1 MSYGFLALND
11 DNDVLISSD
20 TKNLHFAGKA
30 TEPSTPLT
38 TFPNHGGF
46 VELVY
51 TIVLPNRVS
60 IPVPF
65 FTMPDPTK
73 FFSIAGVKGV
83 DSGTS
88 DKTWSITIL
97 KTGGL
102 TTDDPMPEVYVF
114 VDPTAVSVS
123 GDYGFQVFNAD
134 GTVSFDSRAR
144 PLVVSSA
151 VSMEQPAN
159 PVNSVNFVALTATQ
173 CGGIDNNNFAPTEAT
188 EYNFGD
194 TSAQH
199 AKPMYHYNALPQT
212 QREATFYQYSES
224 CTGVSVYGNC
234 IGYDSYLSNTSTYW
248 AFYRGG
254 IGSRTTSGT
263 TTSFKAG
270 WIPVIAG
277 CYWSSQSGGA
287 FLVVGGPGGSTS
299 SGGAWPY
306 SDETINL
313 TAQTVIVANAS
324 RYD

>member
-30 TEPSTPLT
+30 TKPTSPLN
-38 TFPNHGGF
+38 TFTKHGGF

-60 IPVPF
+60 IPVPY

-83 DSGTS
+83 NSGTS

-97 KTGGL
+97 RSGGL
-102 TTDDPMPEVYVF
+102 TTTGSMPDVYVF

-123 GDYGFQVFNAD
+123 GAYGFQVFNSD

-144 PLVVSSA
+144 PLA
-151 VSMEQPAN
+151 VSNAVSVVQPSN
-159 PVNSVNFVALTATQ
+159 PVTSASFATLTAAQ
-173 CGGIDNNNFAPTEAT
+173 CGGINNNNFTPTQT
-188 EYNFGD
+188 NSYSFGT
-194 TSAQH
+194 TSSQPT
-199 AKPMYHYNALPQT
+199 KPMYHYNALPQT
-212 QREATFYQYSES
+212 QREATFYQYVES
-224 CTGVSVYGNC
+224 CTGFDIYGFC
-234 IGYDSYLSNTSTYW
+234 LGYESTLTNTSTYW

-254 IGSRTTSGT
+254 IGSRTTSSGNT
-263 TTSFKAG
+263 YFEAG
-270 WIPVIAG
+270 WIPVVAG
-277 CYWSSQSGGA
+277 CYWSSTSSGD
-287 FLVVGGPGGSTS
+287 FLRVFGPGSSSS

-313 TAQTVIVANAS
+313 TAQTVIVADAS